1 MAKAEEVKAEAGE
14 DKIEV
19 VVADELVEK
28 AVKRINEIVK
38 ESVFAGAVQVGEY
51 VLEKFYDNDVERV
64 RSHNPK
70 KDASF
75 RKLAERCEKDLL
87 VSKTFLGGAVGV
99 AVMCK
104 LLPPGEQSYKRLPHS
119 HQTALLPLREPKL
132 VEEMAER
139 AVKQEMPVRKLRELV
154 QKKVESNKDEGRG
167 RKPTPFVLKAL
178 DRSLKNFTRES
189 GSTNFTQKQI
199 HELNEDQAKR
209 ARKAAE
215 DLMES
220 LERLLKELPKK

>member
-1 MAKAEEVKAEAGE
+1 MAKAEDVKAEAGE

-19 VVADELVEK
+19 IVSDKLVEE
-28 AVKRINEIVK
+28 AVDYINGIIK
-38 ESVFAGAVQVGEY
+38 ESVFTGAVKVGEY

-75 RKLAERCEKDLL
+75 RKLADRCEKDLL

-104 LLPPGEQSYKRLPHS
+104 LLPPGEKSYKDLPHS

-139 AVKQEMPVRKLRELV
+139 AVKQEWPVRKLREQV
-154 QKKVESNKDEGRG
+154 QKKVQASKVEGRG
-167 RKPTPFVLKAL
+167 RPLKPLVVKTL
-178 DRSLKNFTRES
+178 DRSLKLFTLES
-189 GSTNFTQKQI
+189 GRKSFTKAQVN
-199 HELNEDQAKR
+199 ELSEDDAKHVR
-209 ARKAAE
+209 EAAQE
-215 DLMES
+215 LMES
-220 LERLLKELPKK
+220 LKRLLTELPKR